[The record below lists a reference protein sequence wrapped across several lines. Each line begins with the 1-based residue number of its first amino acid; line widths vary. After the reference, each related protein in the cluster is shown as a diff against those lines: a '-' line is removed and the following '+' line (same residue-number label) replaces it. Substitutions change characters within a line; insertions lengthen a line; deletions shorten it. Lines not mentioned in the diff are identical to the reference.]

1 MDQKQKS
8 PKKTDPRQP
17 HKYREK
23 WLWLGAARIN
33 TDLTK
38 RHERHL
44 KNREDIKE
52 FEERKIS
59 NLALIPCQNIV

>member
-1 MDQKQKS
+1 MDQKKS
-8 PKKTDPRQP
+8 QKKTDPRQP
-17 HKYREK
+17 QKYREK

-33 TDLTK
+33 TDLTE

-44 KNREDIKE
+44 RNREDKKE
-52 FEERKIS
+52 FEGRKIS